1 MKLLWKEAK
10 DWRQHWKLSKFLQA
24 LFLGL
29 AASIFDLATDFHFAR
44 SVEEDC
50 GYGGNEVF
58 NFSSPCGSV
67 HFKNVERVTYTFIA
81 SPGVLLGFATV
92 HNIYCEGADRK
103 VLEATCSGLLPMFVE
118 HFSPRPGSRPLPWDV
133 RGRNPQQEV
142 LYHCIAIMGRSLRLY
157 FPSSDL

>member
-1 MKLLWKEAK
+1 MLWKETK

-81 SPGVLLGFATV
+81 FPGVLMGFATV
-92 HNIYCEGADRK
+92 HNIVRELIGKCWKQHALDFFPCLWSTS
-103 VLEATCSGLLPMFVE
+103 VLAL
-118 HFSPRPGSRPLPWDV
+118 
-133 RGRNPQQEV
+133 
-142 LYHCIAIMGRSLRLY
+142 
-157 FPSSDL
+157 